1 MRLILTDIP
10 KSFLDVKKESVIIE
24 DNGKM
29 RNCIG
34 CFGCW
39 IKSPGE
45 CIIKDGYE
53 HLGKQFG
60 ACDELVI
67 ISKCTYGSVSPFIKN
82 VLDRSIGC
90 VLPYFEI
97 IDSEMH
103 HKKRYDNVYSIT
115 MYFYGENI
123 TATEKETA
131 HKFLKAVAV
140 DFHGSVNS
148 ITFLNNIA
156 ELGDKL

>member
-10 KSFLDVKKESVIIE
+10 KSNFKVQKDSIIIE

-29 RNCIG
+29 HKCIG

-39 IKSPGE
+39 IKTPGE

-53 HLGKQFG
+53 HLGKQLG
-60 ACDELVI
+60 ACTELTI

-82 VLDRSIGC
+82 VLDRSIGY

-97 IDSEMH
+97 IDDEMH
-103 HKKRYDNVYSIT
+103 HKKRYDNTYAIT
-115 MYFYGENI
+115 IYFYGENI
-123 TATEKETA
+123 TDKEKETA
-131 HKFLKAVAV
+131 HKFLEAVAV
-140 DFHGSVNS
+140 DFHGVVNS
-148 ITFLNNIA
+148 VTFLNNIA
-156 ELGDKL
+156 ELGGKL